1 MVKQEI
7 KRNKKTINLSDEDID
22 EKEGDLEKFRAEEN
36 LEELKEVNQRDNSDE
51 EQDPYRKQN

>member
-22 EKEGDLEKFRAEEN
+22 EKEGDLEEFRAEEN

>member
-36 LEELKEVNQRDNSDE
+36 LEEFKEINQRDNSDE